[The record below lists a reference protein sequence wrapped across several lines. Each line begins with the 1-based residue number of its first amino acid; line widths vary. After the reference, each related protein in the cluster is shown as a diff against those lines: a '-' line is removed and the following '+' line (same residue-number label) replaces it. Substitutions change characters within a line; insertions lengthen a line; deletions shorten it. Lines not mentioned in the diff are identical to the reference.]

1 MILYYIQPTS
11 LGNFHS
17 PRSWY
22 MPCISRLFWRAGAT
36 LEILS
41 IPCPRCRQHSCSAY
55 MQYGHILFLCNKT
68 DKVACGNRT
77 GKWRLSRGGTA
88 WIDWNTG
95 NDARRTF
102 HPSLYIPSNG
112 VGWVYVCLCCVCVC
126 VCTRRQSDRNVIIA
140 HVMKSI
146 AFRKWAMSHFG
157 FLLPADYYH
166 KEDVYCCC
174 KHNSPWWTFPFSSP
188 ILSLLSIHSV
198 PTDWQKIKD
207 RGERKEKRIAQ
218 ARLISLEMLNETAL
232 TILFIIRRML
242 RGSPTHSKMPK
253 VIIYLFFFHLT
264 FPSDR

>member
-1 MILYYIQPTS
+1 MRKSHWKMASIERWYCVNRLEYREWCAKNISSVALHPIQWS
-11 LGNFHS
+11 WLGL
-17 PRSWY
+17 
-22 MPCISRLFWRAGAT
+22 CLFV
-36 LEILS
+36 L
-41 IPCPRCRQHSCSAY
+41 
-55 MQYGHILFLCNKT
+55 
-68 DKVACGNRT
+68 
-77 GKWRLSRGGTA
+77 
-88 WIDWNTG
+88 
-95 NDARRTF
+95 
-102 HPSLYIPSNG
+102 
-112 VGWVYVCLCCVCVC
+112 CVC